1 MQTPSKKEQLA
12 FGDDAGRTQR
22 THIMHA
28 PLAPPRLAPPRLAP
42 RRLAPR
48 RLAPRRL
55 APRRLA
61 PRHRCW
67 SFAPFAALLAVLAC
81 AAQFQPPALSAE
93 TIPVRYLEG
102 SVHGFLVLRTTEGK
116 TIAVGDLIQLI
127 RGDRVIARL
136 TFRFKDGSID
146 DETTVFSQRGNF
158 RLLTDH
164 HVQKGPSFPHP
175 LDTSID
181 ALSGQVI
188 VRSTDKD
195 GKEKVTTDHLDLP
208 ADLANGLVL
217 SLVKNIRPDAPETKV
232 PMLVATPKPRI
243 IQLVFSSQG
252 EEPLSIAGSHRKAMR
267 FAVKI
272 ELGGVAGV
280 VAPLIGKQPKD
291 IQIWILGG
299 KAPAFVREEGQLYEG
314 GPIWSIQLAAPVWPQ
329 ASHTRQ

>member
-1 MQTPSKKEQLA
+1 LRHTARAIETPSKKEQLA

-22 THIMHA
+22 TRIMHA
-28 PLAPPRLAPPRLAP
+28 PLDP
-42 RRLAPR
+42 RRLVPR
-48 RLAPRRL
+48 RLP
-55 APRRLA
+55 

-67 SFAPFAALLAVLAC
+67 SFAVITAIVALLAC
-81 AAQFQPPALSAE
+81 AVQFQLPALSAE

-116 TIAVGDLIQLI
+116 VIAVGDLIQLI
-127 RGDRVIARL
+127 RSDRVISRL
-136 TFRFKDGSID
+136 TFRFKDGSVD

-181 ALSGQVI
+181 ALSGQVT

-195 GKEKVTTDHLDLP
+195 GKEKVTTDRFDLP
-208 ADLANGLVL
+208 PDLANGLIL

-232 PMLVATPKPRI
+232 PMLVASPKPRI
-243 IQLVFSSQG
+243 IQLVFSPQG
-252 EEPLSIAGSHRKAMR
+252 EEPLSIAGSRRKAMR

-272 ELGGVAGV
+272 ELGGVTGL

-314 GPIWSIQLAAPVWPQ
+314 GPIWSIQLTAPVWPQ

>member
-1 MQTPSKKEQLA
+1 MQAS
-12 FGDDAGRTQR
+12 
-22 THIMHA
+22 
-28 PLAPPRLAPPRLAP
+28 LAPHHLASRPWAPHHLAS
-42 RRLAPR
+42 
-48 RLAPRRL
+48 
-55 APRRLA
+55 RRLA

-67 SFAPFAALLAVLAC
+67 SFTALAAALLAC
-81 AAQFQPPALSAE
+81 AMQVQPPAFSAE

-102 SVHGFLVLRTTEGK
+102 TEHGFLVVRTTEGK
-116 TIAVGDLIQLI
+116 EIAVGDLIQLI

-136 TFRFKDGSID
+136 TFHFKDGSID
-146 DETTVFSQRGNF
+146 DETTVFSQRGKF

-181 ALSGQVI
+181 APSGQVT

-208 ADLANGLVL
+208 PDLVNGLIL

-243 IQLVFSSQG
+243 VQLVFTPRG
-252 EEPLSIAGSHRKAMR
+252 EEPLSIAGSRRKAMR
-267 FAVKI
+267 FAVKV
-272 ELGGVAGV
+272 ELGGVAGI
-280 VAPLIGKQPKD
+280 VAPLLGKQPKD

-314 GPIWSIQLAAPVWPQ
+314 GPVWSIQLTAPVWPQ